1 MQAPPRQSAAT
12 VESMLRL
19 ALAQLDLTVGALAE
33 NRKRIADSCAD
44 AARAGADLVL
54 APELGISGYPPEDL
68 LLRPSFL
75 RACQAEA
82 ELLAAEVELPLIVG
96 CPWLDVDRVRNSALV
111 LAGGEIVARYDKR
124 ELPNYGVFDEERTFS
139 PGRGSLHVE
148 TPEGA
153 LSLTVCEDVWLPDA
167 VGEAAALGAAC
178 VLNISASPYHL
189 GKGQA
194 REEMLATRARDGL
207 CAVAYVN
214 LVGGQ
219 DELVFDGRSAVFG
232 PDGTVLA
239 RAASFVEELLVCD
252 LDLDASV
259 HERLRDSRLRRGRR
273 HRVHPP
279 VTIELPLGGER
290 PAVAPSVALPPP
302 SGEAAELWAALRV
315 GVIDYVRKNGFERV
329 LLGLSGGIDSAL
341 VAALAADAL
350 GADRV
355 EAVSMPT
362 RYNSEGTRSDARLVA
377 ERLGIAFREVAIEDL
392 RLSFEGALPGTSGL
406 AAENLQARIR
416 GVLLMTLSNQHG
428 WLVLTT
434 GNKSETAVGYSTLYG
449 DSAGGFAPIKD
460 VPKTLVFALARYI
473 NEQAGRELIPA
484 SIIDRPP
491 SAELR
496 DGQRDDQSL
505 PPYEQLDPMIEAYV
519 EDDLSPEEIARR
531 GLATLE
537 VARRVARLVDLA
549 EYKRRQAPPGIKVH
563 TKAFGRDRRL
573 PITNRFGR

>member
-1 MQAPPRQSAAT
+1 
-12 VESMLRL
+12 
-19 ALAQLDLTVGALAE
+19 
-33 NRKRIADSCAD
+33 
-44 AARAGADLVL
+44 
-54 APELGISGYPPEDL
+54 
-68 LLRPSFL
+68 
-75 RACQAEA
+75 
-82 ELLAAEVELPLIVG
+82 
-96 CPWLDVDRVRNSALV
+96 
-111 LAGGEIVARYDKR
+111 
-124 ELPNYGVFDEERTFS
+124 
-139 PGRGSLHVE
+139 
-148 TPEGA
+148 
-153 LSLTVCEDVWLPDA
+153 
-167 VGEAAALGAAC
+167 

-207 CAVAYVN
+207 CAVAYCN

-232 PDGTVLA
+232 PDGSVLA
-239 RAASFVEELLVCD
+239 RAASFSEELLICD
-252 LDLDASV
+252 LELETSV
-259 HERLRDSRLRRGRR
+259 QERLRDSRLRRGRR

-279 VTIELPLGGER
+279 VTIDLEIGGDH
-290 PAVAPSVALPPP
+290 ASIAPSVAAPPA
-302 SGEAAELWAALRV
+302 GRTAELWEALRL
-315 GVIDYVRKNGFERV
+315 GLGDYVRKNGFERV

-341 VAALAADAL
+341 VAALAADTL

-362 RYNSEGTRSDARLVA
+362 RFNSAGTRDDARLVA
-377 ERLGIAFREVAIEDL
+377 ERLGIAFRELAIEDL
-392 RLSFEGALPGTSGL
+392 RLGFAEALPGTSGL

-460 VPKTLVFALARYI
+460 VPKTLVFALSLYV
-473 NEQAGRELIPA
+473 NERAGSELIPS
-484 SIIDRPP
+484 SIIERPP

-496 DGQRDDQSL
+496 DDQRDDQSL
-505 PPYEQLDPMIEAYV
+505 PPYDELDPMIEAYV
-519 EDDLSPEEIARR
+519 EHDLSPEEIARR

-537 VARRVARLVDLA
+537 VAQRVARLVDLA
-549 EYKRRQAPPGIKVH
+549 EYKRRQGPPGIKVH
-563 TKAFGRDRRL
+563 HKAFGRDRRL

>member
-1 MQAPPRQSAAT
+1 
-12 VESMLRL
+12 MLRL

-33 NRKRIADSCAD
+33 NRERIADACAD
-44 AARAGADLVL
+44 AARAGADLIL

-68 LLRPSFL
+68 LLRPAFL
-75 RACQAEA
+75 HACRAEA
-82 ELLAAEVELPLIVG
+82 ELLAREVELPLVVG
-96 CPWLDVDRVRNSALV
+96 CPWLDGDRVRNAALV
-111 LAGGEIVARYDKR
+111 LAHGAILARYDKR

-139 PGRGSLHVE
+139 PGRGSLHIE
-148 TPEGA
+148 APEGA
-153 LSLTVCEDVWLPDA
+153 LALTVCEDVWLPDA
-167 VGEAAALGAAC
+167 VAEAAALGAAC
-178 VLNISASPYHL
+178 VLNISASPYHV
-189 GKGQA
+189 GKGQE

-207 CAVAYVN
+207 CAVAYCN

-232 PDGTVLA
+232 PDGSVLA
-239 RAASFVEELLVCD
+239 RAASFAEELLVCD
-252 LDLDASV
+252 VDLGAYV

-273 HRVHPP
+273 RRVHPP
-279 VTIELPLGGER
+279 VTIELPLGSDR
-290 PAVAPSVALPPP
+290 PLTPPP
-302 SGEAAELWAALRV
+302 VTPPPAGQAAELWAALRL
-315 GVIDYVRKNGFERV
+315 GLIDYVRKNGFERV

-350 GADRV
+350 GADCV

-377 ERLGIAFREVAIEDL
+377 ERLGIAFREIPIEEL
-392 RLSFEGALPGTSGL
+392 RLSFEAALPGTSGL

-460 VPKTLVFALARYI
+460 VPKTLVFALSRYV
-473 NEQAGRELIPA
+473 NEQARRELIPA
-484 SIIDRPP
+484 SIIERPP

-496 DGQRDDQSL
+496 DDQRDDQSL
-505 PPYEQLDPMIEAYV
+505 PPYELLDPLIEAYV

-537 VARRVARLVDLA
+537 VAKRVARLVDLA

-563 TKAFGRDRRL
+563 HKAFGRDRRL

>member
-1 MQAPPRQSAAT
+1 
-12 VESMLRL
+12 MLRL

-33 NRKRIADSCAD
+33 NRKRIADACAD
-44 AARAGADLVL
+44 AAREGADLVL
-54 APELGISGYPPEDL
+54 APELAISGYPPEDL
-68 LLRPSFL
+68 LLRPAFL

-82 ELLAAEVELPLIVG
+82 EVLAGEVELPLVVG
-96 CPWLDVDRVRNSALV
+96 CPWLDVDRVRNAALV
-111 LAGGEIVARYDKR
+111 IAHGTILARYDKR

-139 PGRGSLHVE
+139 PGRGALHIE
-148 TPEGA
+148 APEGA

-167 VGEAAALGAAC
+167 VSEAAALGAVC

-189 GKGQA
+189 AKGQA

-207 CAVAYVN
+207 CAVAYCN

-232 PDGTVLA
+232 PDGVVLA
-239 RAASFVEELLVCD
+239 RAASFEEELLICD
-252 LDLDASV
+252 LELAASV

-273 HRVHPP
+273 RRLHPP
-279 VTIELPLGGER
+279 VTIELPLGRER
-290 PAVAPSVALPPP
+290 ATLASSVALPPASEP
-302 SGEAAELWAALRV
+302 AELWAALRL
-315 GVIDYVRKNGFERV
+315 GLIDYVRKNGFERV

-460 VPKTLVFALARYI
+460 VPKTLVFALARHV

-484 SIIDRPP
+484 SILERPP

-496 DGQRDDQSL
+496 DDQRDDHSL
-505 PPYEQLDPMIEAYV
+505 PPYDQLDPLIEAYV

-537 VARRVARLVDLA
+537 VATRVARLVDLA

-563 TKAFGRDRRL
+563 HKAFGRDRRL

>member
-1 MQAPPRQSAAT
+1 M
-12 VESMLRL
+12 
-19 ALAQLDLTVGALAE
+19 
-33 NRKRIADSCAD
+33 
-44 AARAGADLVL
+44 
-54 APELGISGYPPEDL
+54 
-68 LLRPSFL
+68 
-75 RACQAEA
+75 
-82 ELLAAEVELPLIVG
+82 
-96 CPWLDVDRVRNSALV
+96 
-111 LAGGEIVARYDKR
+111 
-124 ELPNYGVFDEERTFS
+124 
-139 PGRGSLHVE
+139 
-148 TPEGA
+148 
-153 LSLTVCEDVWLPDA
+153 
-167 VGEAAALGAAC
+167 
-178 VLNISASPYHL
+178 LNISASPYHL

-207 CAVAYVN
+207 CAVAYCN

-239 RAASFVEELLVCD
+239 RAASFAEELLVCD
-252 LDLDASV
+252 LELDASV

-290 PAVAPSVALPPP
+290 AAVAPSVALPPA
-302 SGEAAELWAALRV
+302 GQTAELWGALRL
-315 GVIDYVRKNGFERV
+315 GLIDYVRKNGFERV

-460 VPKTLVFALARYI
+460 VPKTLVFALARYV
-473 NEQAGRELIPA
+473 NEQAGPRADPGLDHRAPA
-484 SIIDRPP
+484 LGRAARRPARRPVAAALRAARPADRGLRRGRPLARGDRPARP
-491 SAELR
+491 GDARGGE
-496 DGQRDDQSL
+496 
-505 PPYEQLDPMIEAYV
+505 
-519 EDDLSPEEIARR
+519 ARR
-531 GLATLE
+531 PP
-537 VARRVARLVDLA
+537 RRSRGV
-549 EYKRRQAPPGIKVH
+549 QAPPG
-563 TKAFGRDRRL
+563 AARDQGAPQGLRPRPAPADHEPL
-573 PITNRFGR
+573 RPLTGSPVEV

>member
-1 MQAPPRQSAAT
+1 
-12 VESMLRL
+12 MLRL

-33 NRKRIADSCAD
+33 NRKRIADACAE
-44 AARAGADLVL
+44 AARAGAELVL
-54 APELGISGYPPEDL
+54 APELAISGYPPEDL
-68 LLRPSFL
+68 LLRPAFL
-75 RACQAEA
+75 QACEAEA
-82 ELLAAEVELPLIVG
+82 RRLAAEIEVPLIVG
-96 CPWLDVDRVRNSALV
+96 CPWLDGDRARNSALL
-111 LAGGEIVARYDKR
+111 LAGGGVVARYDKR

-139 PGRGSLHVE
+139 PGRGSLHVA
-148 TPEGA
+148 TPAGA
-153 LSLTVCEDVWLPDA
+153 LALTICEDIWLPDA
-167 VGEAAALGAAC
+167 VAEAAALGALC
-178 VLNISASPYHL
+178 VINISASPYHL
-189 GKGQA
+189 GKGQS

-207 CAVAYVN
+207 CAVAYCN

-232 PDGTVLA
+232 PDGAVLA
-239 RAASFVEELLVCD
+239 RAASFAEELLVCD
-252 LDLDASV
+252 LDLASPV
-259 HERLRDSRLRRGRR
+259 HERLRDSRLRRQRR
-273 HRVHPP
+273 RRLHPP
-279 VTIELPLGGER
+279 ATFALELGCDR
-290 PAVAPSVALPPP
+290 PSLPPP
-302 SGEAAELWAALRV
+302 IAQPPAGKTAELWGALRL
-315 GVIDYVRKNGFERV
+315 GLADYVRKNGFERV

-350 GADRV
+350 GADKV

-377 ERLGIAFREVAIEDL
+377 ERLGIAFRELAIEDL
-392 RLSFEGALPGTSGL
+392 RLAFEGALPGTSGL
-406 AAENLQARIR
+406 AAENLQARLR

-460 VPKTLVFALARYI
+460 VPKTFVFALARHL

-484 SIIDRPP
+484 SIIERPP

-496 DGQRDDQSL
+496 DDQRDDQSL
-505 PPYEQLDPMIEAYV
+505 PPYEELDPLLEAYV

-537 VARRVARLVDLA
+537 VAMRIARLVDLA

-563 TKAFGRDRRL
+563 EKAFGRDRRV

>member
-1 MQAPPRQSAAT
+1 M
-12 VESMLRL
+12 
-19 ALAQLDLTVGALAE
+19 
-33 NRKRIADSCAD
+33 
-44 AARAGADLVL
+44 
-54 APELGISGYPPEDL
+54 
-68 LLRPSFL
+68 
-75 RACQAEA
+75 
-82 ELLAAEVELPLIVG
+82 
-96 CPWLDVDRVRNSALV
+96 
-111 LAGGEIVARYDKR
+111 
-124 ELPNYGVFDEERTFS
+124 
-139 PGRGSLHVE
+139 
-148 TPEGA
+148 
-153 LSLTVCEDVWLPDA
+153 
-167 VGEAAALGAAC
+167 
-178 VLNISASPYHL
+178 LNISASPYHL
-189 GKGQA
+189 AKGQA

-207 CAVAYVN
+207 CAVAYCN

-232 PDGTVLA
+232 PDGVVLA
-239 RAASFVEELLVCD
+239 RAASFEEELLVCD
-252 LDLDASV
+252 LELDASV
-259 HERLRDSRLRRGRR
+259 HERLRDSRLRRGAPSSPPPAR
-273 HRVHPP
+273 HDRASSRARARA
-279 VTIELPLGGER
+279 TL
-290 PAVAPSVALPPP
+290 ASSVALPPP
-302 SGEAAELWAALRV
+302 ASRTSCGGTPPRADRLRAQERLRARPAGAL
-315 GVIDYVRKNGFERV
+315 
-329 LLGLSGGIDSAL
+329 GGIDSAL

-460 VPKTLVFALARYI
+460 VPKTLVFALARHV

-484 SIIDRPP
+484 SILERPP

-496 DGQRDDQSL
+496 DEQRDDQSL
-505 PPYEQLDPMIEAYV
+505 PPYDQLDPLIEAYV

-531 GLATLE
+531 GIATLE

-563 TKAFGRDRRL
+563 HKAFGRDRRL

>member
-1 MQAPPRQSAAT
+1 
-12 VESMLRL
+12 MLRL

-33 NRKRIADSCAD
+33 NRKRIADACAD
-44 AARAGADLVL
+44 AARGGAELVL
-54 APELGISGYPPEDL
+54 APELALSGYPPEDL
-68 LLRPSFL
+68 LLRPAFL

-82 ELLAAEVELPLIVG
+82 ERLAAEVEIPLLVG
-96 CPWLDVDRVRNSALV
+96 CPWLDGDRVRNAALV
-111 LAGGEIVARYDKR
+111 IADGAILARYDKR

-139 PGRGSLHVE
+139 PGHGALHVE
-148 TPEGA
+148 TPAGA
-153 LSLTVCEDVWLPDA
+153 LALTICEDVWLPDA
-167 VGEAAALGAAC
+167 VTEAATLGALC

-189 GKGQA
+189 GKGEA

-207 CAVAYVN
+207 CAVAYCN

-232 PDGTVLA
+232 PDGAVLA
-239 RAASFVEELLVCD
+239 RAASFAEELLICD
-252 LDLDASV
+252 LDLDATV

-273 HRVHPP
+273 RRVHPP
-279 VTIELPLGGER
+279 VTIELALGDER
-290 PAVAPSVALPPP
+290 PSLAPASIAVPPA
-302 SGEAAELWAALRV
+302 GQAAELWSALRL
-315 GVIDYVRKNGFERV
+315 GLSGYVRKNGFERV
-329 LLGLSGGIDSAL
+329 LIGLSGGIDSAL

-350 GADRV
+350 GADCV

-377 ERLGIAFREVAIEDL
+377 ERLGIAFRELAIEEL
-392 RLSFEGALPGTSGL
+392 RLAFEEALPGTSGL

-416 GVLLMTLSNQHG
+416 GVLLMTLSNQYG

-460 VPKTLVFALARYI
+460 VPKTLVFALARYV
-473 NEQAGRELIPA
+473 NEHAGSELIPA
-484 SIIDRPP
+484 SIIERPP

-496 DGQRDDQSL
+496 DDQRDDQSL
-505 PPYEQLDPMIEAYV
+505 PPYEELDPLIEAYV

-537 VARRVARLVDLA
+537 VAQRVARLVDLA

-563 TKAFGRDRRL
+563 HKAFGRDRRL

>member
-1 MQAPPRQSAAT
+1 
-12 VESMLRL
+12 
-19 ALAQLDLTVGALAE
+19 
-33 NRKRIADSCAD
+33 
-44 AARAGADLVL
+44 VL
-54 APELGISGYPPEDL
+54 S
-68 LLRPSFL
+68 
-75 RACQAEA
+75 
-82 ELLAAEVELPLIVG
+82 
-96 CPWLDVDRVRNSALV
+96 
-111 LAGGEIVARYDKR
+111 GGEIVARYDKR

-139 PGRGSLHVE
+139 PGRGSLHLA

-153 LSLTVCEDVWLPDA
+153 LALTVCEDIWLPDA
-167 VGEAAALGAAC
+167 VAEAAALGALC

-189 GKGQA
+189 GKGLS
-194 REEMLATRARDGL
+194 REAMLATRARDGL
-207 CAVAYVN
+207 CAIAYCN

-239 RAASFVEELLVCD
+239 RAASFAEELLVCD
-252 LDLDASV
+252 LDVGLSV
-259 HERLRDSRLRRGRR
+259 HERLRDSRLRRQQRR
-273 HRVHPP
+273 RRAHPP
-279 VTIELPLGGER
+279 VTFELAAGQEHYDQVSRSIAEPPAER
-290 PAVAPSVALPPP
+290 T
-302 SGEAAELWAALRV
+302 AELWAALRL
-315 GVIDYVRKNGFERV
+315 GLADYVRKNGFDRV
-329 LLGLSGGIDSAL
+329 LIGLSGGIDSAL

-350 GADRV
+350 GPEKV

-377 ERLGIAFREVAIEDL
+377 ERLGIAFRELAIEDL
-392 RLSFEGALPGTSGL
+392 RLAFEADLPGTSGL

-416 GVLLMTLSNQHG
+416 GVILMTLSNQHG

-460 VPKTLVFALARYI
+460 VPKTFVFALARHL
-473 NEQAGRELIPA
+473 NEREGREVIPS

-496 DGQRDDQSL
+496 DDQRDDQSL
-505 PPYEQLDPMIEAYV
+505 PPYEELDPLLEAYV

-531 GLATLE
+531 GIASLE
-537 VARRVARLVDLA
+537 AARRVARLVDLA

-563 TKAFGRDRRL
+563 EKAFGRDRRV

>member
-1 MQAPPRQSAAT
+1 
-12 VESMLRL
+12 
-19 ALAQLDLTVGALAE
+19 
-33 NRKRIADSCAD
+33 
-44 AARAGADLVL
+44 
-54 APELGISGYPPEDL
+54 
-68 LLRPSFL
+68 
-75 RACQAEA
+75 
-82 ELLAAEVELPLIVG
+82 
-96 CPWLDVDRVRNSALV
+96 
-111 LAGGEIVARYDKR
+111 
-124 ELPNYGVFDEERTFS
+124 
-139 PGRGSLHVE
+139 
-148 TPEGA
+148 
-153 LSLTVCEDVWLPDA
+153 
-167 VGEAAALGAAC
+167 
-178 VLNISASPYHL
+178 
-189 GKGQA
+189 
-194 REEMLATRARDGL
+194 
-207 CAVAYVN
+207 
-214 LVGGQ
+214 
-219 DELVFDGRSAVFG
+219 
-232 PDGTVLA
+232 
-239 RAASFVEELLVCD
+239 
-252 LDLDASV
+252 
-259 HERLRDSRLRRGRR
+259 
-273 HRVHPP
+273 
-279 VTIELPLGGER
+279 
-290 PAVAPSVALPPP
+290 
-302 SGEAAELWAALRV
+302 LWAALRV

-484 SIIDRPP
+484 SIIERPP